1 MQKEKEKSDSE
12 QKEGRLEISQVD
24 NRKTI
29 ERINKTKVGFVRRLI
44 KLENFSQTDH
54 ENKTKQ
60 NKKKRK
66 IQITKVRNESGDSTT
81 NFKEIKMNKREL

>member
-1 MQKEKEKSDSE
+1 MHKEKEKPNSKL
-12 QKEGRLEISQVD
+12 KEGRLQTSQID

-54 ENKTKQ
+54 ENKKKK
-60 NKKKRK
+60 KKKRG
-66 IQITKVRNESGDSTT
+66 R
-81 NFKEIKMNKREL
+81 FKLLK

>member
-1 MQKEKEKSDSE
+1 MQKEKEKSNSE
-12 QKEGRLEISQVD
+12 LKEGRLEISQVD

-54 ENKTKQ
+54 ENKQ
-60 NKKKRK
+60 KKKRG
-66 IQITKVRNESGDSTT
+66 R
-81 NFKEIKMNKREL
+81 FKLLK